1 MRLYLLIFV
10 FVSGNLLLG
19 CSSPQQAPASASS
32 LPALNIISPTP
43 PALQAI
49 AEATKPPPVVNIQQ
63 NQPASTSSEAPQAP
77 PSLSLPET
85 DGLVTATP
93 IPTATP
99 TPLPSA
105 TVTPIPTATP
115 IPTFTPPALPGT
127 SPNEHYWF
135 RRPVPSDTSVWTDK
149 TYPYGSTRGG
159 TLRPHHGV
167 EFFVP
172 TGTTVMAAGAGTVIF
187 AGSDSTQIL
196 GPEPNFYGNTVVI
209 QHQTAYKGF
218 PVYTLYGHLSEVK
231 VNVGDTVD
239 SLQTVGF
246 SGATG
251 VADGPHLHFEV
262 RVGQNSY
269 NATRNPL
276 LWLYPF
282 RGRGSLAGQ
291 IKYPDGT
298 LVYEARVTASR
309 IDAASA
315 YNSSTTYAI
324 SSLNPDDGWRENF
337 VIDDIRAGYYKVFVS
352 IGDKK
357 YQTETWIYPLQT
369 AFVEL
374 IVEPANLEEE
384 DS

>member
-1 MRLYLLIFV
+1 MRLNLIYLFTVIFI
-10 FVSGNLLLG
+10 GNLLIG
-19 CSSPQQAPASASS
+19 CSAPTEAPVSADP
-32 LPALNIISPTP
+32 LPVLDIISPTP
-43 PALQAI
+43 PALLPVVSI
-49 AEATKPPPVVNIQQ
+49 AESTKPPPVVSVRQ
-63 NQPASTSSEAPQAP
+63 NQSPPDAPAALA
-77 PSLSLPET
+77 LPET
-85 DGLVTATP
+85 SGLVTATP

-99 TPLPSA
+99 TPVPSA
-105 TVTPIPTATP
+105 TVTPL
-115 IPTFTPPALPGT
+115 PTFTPPALPGT

-172 TGTTVMAAGAGTVIF
+172 TGTKVMAVGAGTVVF
-187 AGSDSTQIL
+187 AGSDSTEII
-196 GPEPNFYGNTVVI
+196 GPEPNFYGNVIVI
-209 QHQTAYKGF
+209 QHQTAYKGQ
-218 PVYTLYGHLSEVK
+218 PVYTLYGHLSEVR
-231 VNVGDTVD
+231 VSVGDTVE
-239 SLQTVGF
+239 SLQTIGL
-246 SGATG
+246 SGASG

-262 RVGQNSY
+262 RVGQNRY
-269 NATRNPL
+269 TATRNPL

-282 RGRGSLAGQ
+282 SGRGSLAGQ
-291 IKYPDGT
+291 IKFPDGT
-298 LVYEARVTASR
+298 LAFEARVTASR

-324 SSLNPDDGWRENF
+324 SSLNPDDGWQENF
-337 VIDDIRAGYYKVFVS
+337 VIDDIRAGYYKVFVR

-374 IVEPANLEEE
+374 VVEPASLEE
-384 DS
+384 DN